1 MENAVLGCNSNQ
13 GGWDLA
19 KGQLP
24 FKLGQTLHLDFTARV
39 QQCVVVGIEALTVNY
54 SVQ

>member
-1 MENAVLGCNSNQ
+1 MENAVLGCTSNQ
-13 GGWDLA
+13 GGRGLA

-24 FKLGQTLHLDFTARV
+24 FKLGQTLNLDFTARV
-39 QQCVVVGIEALTVNY
+39 QQCVTVGIEALTVNY